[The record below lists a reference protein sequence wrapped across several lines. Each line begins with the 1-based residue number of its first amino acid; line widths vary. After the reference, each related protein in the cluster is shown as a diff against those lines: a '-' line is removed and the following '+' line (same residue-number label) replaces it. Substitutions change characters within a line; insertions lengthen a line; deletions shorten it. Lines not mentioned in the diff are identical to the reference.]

1 MPIPVDKDNKY
12 PFFARGT
19 LCYFSKCTRAQ
30 GVDYT
35 NTELD
40 LYLGRI
46 NDKGRIDS
54 INENHQSDLS
64 DSHIREEDARS
75 NFRKWDT
82 VKHINQTLNPSARPK
97 KVYKNPMWGISVK
110 SKDRLG
116 HNNRKNIPFGIVVT
130 LKEMNGENR
139 IDDFIQQ
146 LSLRG
151 WIVSKIDIQERVNV
165 YNQAEEE
172 IEWE

>member
-1 MPIPVDKDNKY
+1 
-12 PFFARGT
+12 
-19 LCYFSKCTRAQ
+19 
-30 GVDYT
+30 
-35 NTELD
+35 
-40 LYLGRI
+40 
-46 NDKGRIDS
+46 
-54 INENHQSDLS
+54 
-64 DSHIREEDARS
+64 
-75 NFRKWDT
+75 
-82 VKHINQTLNPSARPK
+82 
-97 KVYKNPMWGISVK
+97 MWGISVK